1 MALMSASRIVPIL
14 LLGLLALAALVH
26 GLIGKKNQTFD
37 GVVVQDFTTYEFY
50 PNAKDCN
57 YRGTPYVLLPN
68 ERFHEVVTA
77 SADTDHIDHL
87 LHGTWRA
94 KLNGNLSAVGW
105 HRYRKNYWRELSVN
119 YVVDAV
125 EMSCGG
131 SQLTPPE
138 HKTVPVDWKVEL
150 AKAKAGIEK
159 NPKSAF
165 WHNQA
170 GIAYDALGD
179 FETAVKELKLACTLD
194 PSDPMNYYSLYAL
207 YKRKSMHPEQR
218 QVLLDALEIDPNNP
232 LGRFEF
238 AYILE
243 EERHWSDALREYRV
257 AKSLAA
263 TVEGPIYRD
272 SRGSVY
278 EVAGLREEV
287 DKSIERLAK
296 LNESARQKP

>member
-1 MALMSASRIVPIL
+1 MAIMSASRIVPIL
-14 LLGLLALAALVH
+14 LLGLLALTALVH
-26 GLIGKKNQTFD
+26 GLLGKKNQTFD
-37 GVVVQDFTTYEFY
+37 GVIVQDLTTYEFY
-50 PNAKDCN
+50 PNARDCN

-68 ERFHEVVTA
+68 QRFHDVVAT
-77 SADTDHIDHL
+77 SADIDHIDHL
-87 LHGTWRA
+87 FHATWRA

-125 EMSCGG
+125 EMGCGS
-131 SQLTPPE
+131 SQLTPVE
-138 HKTVPVDWKVEL
+138 HKTVTVDWKAEL

-194 PSDPMNYYSLYAL
+194 PSDPGSYYSLYAL
-207 YKRKSMHPEQR
+207 YKRKSMHSEQR
-218 QVLLDALEIDPNNP
+218 QVLLSALEIDPNNP
-232 LGRFEF
+232 VGRFEF
-238 AYILE
+238 AHVLE
-243 EERHWSDALREYRV
+243 GEKHWSDALREYRV

-263 TVEGPIYRD
+263 SVEGPIYRD
-272 SRGSVY
+272 LRGGVY
-278 EVAGLREEV
+278 EVAGVREEV
-287 DKSIERLAK
+287 DKSIDRVAK
-296 LNESARQKP
+296 LNETARQNP